1 MNDMTRDTIKQTT
14 IEIIKEIGLIN
25 LSCDVLCEC
34 IGMRPGSFPHMVG
47 CKFSEFVEEI
57 KQEIGEEMINTLNTA
72 VTKTRIDP
80 ELRKD
85 QILNIAIEMAKTGGY
100 HKISRDSIAK
110 KAGVSQGLV
119 SNSFHTMKQLRRAIM
134 RAAIHRKIP
143 EIVAQG
149 IANQDDQAKKAPP
162 ELKKQALDLLADY

>member
-1 MNDMTRDTIKQTT
+1 MEKAQIKQVA
-14 IEIIKEIGLIN
+14 IEMVKEIGLIN
-25 LSCDVLCEC
+25 FSCKLLCER
-34 IGMRPGSFPHMVG
+34 INMPVGSFPYTVG

-57 KQEIGEEMINTLNTA
+57 KQEIGEDVINALNTT

-100 HKISRDSIAK
+100 HKISRDSIAQ
-110 KAGVSQGLV
+110 KAGVSQGSV
-119 SNSFHTMKQLRRAIM
+119 SKSFNTMKQLRRAIM
-134 RAAIHRKIP
+134 RAAIHQEIP

-162 ELKKQALDLLADY
+162 ELKKQALELIANY